1 MILGLSPGS
10 QACILCRFG
19 LIPAVQPTIN
29 PLILKRPLVLRRLTH
44 RTLVLQQTP
53 ETHVTDDQPNQ
64 SSWLMRAGVLAM
76 LLASGAIAVAGFS
89 AVNPEAAPI
98 KQLVESVTN
107 ITLDSQINSLS
118 KDKLRLYRT
127 DVSRSSDT
135 AESMLSRLGMSDKA
149 AADFMRTHPLVRES
163 LIGKSAR
170 LLNAEV
176 DDDNHLLKLTA
187 RWVTDSNA
195 NFQRLVIEHTD
206 QGFTATR
213 DTGELKASVK
223 LTGGLIQTSLFAA
236 TDDARIPDSIAVQ
249 LAEIFSGDIDFHR
262 ALRKGDYFTVTYETL
277 EADGEVLKPG
287 KVLTAEFMNKGK
299 SHQAM
304 WFQDDPAK
312 PGGYY
317 NLQGQSL
324 RRTYLASPLAFS
336 RVSSGFSMRFHPI
349 FQTWRAHLGVDYA
362 AAKGTPVRSVGVGT
376 VENAGNMGGYGNAV
390 VIKHNNGH
398 ATVYA
403 HLSKV
408 LVRRGQSV
416 SQGQSVGLV
425 GATGWATGPHLHFEF
440 RVNGVHKDPQQ
451 LARQSESVPVPSY
464 ARDQFN
470 RQATDVAKQLAS
482 ASVAFANTTP

>member
-1 MILGLSPGS
+1 MLHPEDS
-10 QACILCRFG
+10 
-19 LIPAVQPTIN
+19 
-29 PLILKRPLVLRRLTH
+29 TH
-44 RTLVLQQTP
+44 T
-53 ETHVTDDQPNQ
+53 EDQPA
-64 SSWLMRAGVLAM
+64 SKSWLMRAGVLAM
-76 LLASGAIAVAGFS
+76 FLASGAFAVAGFS
-89 AVNPEAAPI
+89 AVNPGAVPI

-107 ITLDSQINSLS
+107 ISLDSQINSLS

-135 AESMLSRLGMSDKA
+135 AESLLSRLGMSDKA
-149 AADFMRTHPLVRES
+149 AADFMRANPIVRES

-176 DDDNHLLKLTA
+176 DDDNRLLKLTA
-187 RWVTDSNA
+187 RWTTDSNDS
-195 NFQRLVIEHTD
+195 FQRLVIEHTN

-236 TDDARIPDSIAVQ
+236 TDDAHIPDSIAVQ

-262 ALRKGDYFTVTYETL
+262 ALRKGDHFTVTYETL
-277 EADGEVLKPG
+277 EADGEALKPG
-287 KVLTAEFMNKGK
+287 RVLTAEFVNKGK
-299 SHQAM
+299 PHQAM
-304 WFQDDPAK
+304 WFQDNPAK

-362 AAKGTPVRSVGVGT
+362 AAQGTPVRSVGVGT
-376 VENAGNMGGYGNAV
+376 VESAGNMGGYGNAV

-403 HLSKV
+403 HLSKM

-416 SQGQSVGLV
+416 SQGQTVGLV

-470 RQATDVAKQLAS
+470 RQATDVAKQLAA

>member
-1 MILGLSPGS
+1 LL
-10 QACILCRFG
+10 
-19 LIPAVQPTIN
+19 
-29 PLILKRPLVLRRLTH
+29 H
-44 RTLVLQQTP
+44 P
-53 ETHVTDDQPNQ
+53 EDSTQTDDHPAQNI
-64 SSWLMRAGVLAM
+64 WLMRAGVLAM
-76 LLASGAIAVAGFS
+76 FLASGAFAVAGFS
-89 AVNPEAAPI
+89 AVNPGAVPI
-98 KQLVESVTN
+98 KQLVESVSN
-107 ITLDSQINSLS
+107 IGLDSQISSLG

-135 AESMLSRLGMSDKA
+135 AESMLSRLGVSDKA
-149 AADFMRTHPLVRES
+149 AADFMRSNPLVREA
-163 LIGKSAR
+163 LWGKSAR
-170 LLNAEV
+170 QLNAEV

-187 RWVTDSNA
+187 RWATDKND
-195 NFQRLVIEHTD
+195 NFQRLVIELGE
-206 QGFTATR
+206 QGLTAR
-213 DTGELKASVK
+213 RETGELKTSVR
-223 LTGGLIQTSLFAA
+223 LSGGLIQTSLFAA

-249 LAEIFSGDIDFHR
+249 LAEIFAGDIDFHR
-262 ALRKGDYFTVTYETL
+262 ALRKGDRFTVTYESL
-277 EADGEVLKPG
+277 EADGEPLKHG
-287 KVLTAEFMNKGK
+287 KLLTAEFVNKGK
-299 SHQAM
+299 IHQAM
-304 WFQDDPAK
+304 WFQDSPGK

-362 AAKGTPVRSVGVGT
+362 AAQGTPVRSVGVGT
-376 VENAGNMGGYGNAV
+376 VESAGNMGGYGNAV

-403 HLSKV
+403 HLSKM

-416 SQGQSVGLV
+416 SQGQTVGLV

-470 RQATDVAKQLAS
+470 RQATDVAKQLAA